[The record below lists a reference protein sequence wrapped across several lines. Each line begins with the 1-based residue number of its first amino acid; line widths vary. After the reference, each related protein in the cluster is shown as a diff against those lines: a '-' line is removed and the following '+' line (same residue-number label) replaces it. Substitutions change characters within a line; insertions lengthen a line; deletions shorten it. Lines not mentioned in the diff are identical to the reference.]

1 MTMTQEGLISSQK
14 QRSELQLSA
23 RSALTF
29 PGFKNKAQLGFYHT
43 KKPLSGLILHTN
55 MATS

>member
-1 MTMTQEGLISSQK
+1 MTQEGLISSQK

-29 PGFKNKAQLGFYHT
+29 PAFKNKAQLGFYHA